1 METRFDVNR
10 IVKISFK
17 KKDVDTSWV
26 KRPFIPGKTRF
37 FGLIKIN
44 PIPAGWEYAGDYNS
58 RRYSDEEV
66 LRYGGRTI
74 EGDSVFEKPSVIIK
88 LDHSEVWKRF
98 DTDDEA
104 LAWIKDLESRSNKDF
119 EIL

>member
-17 KKDVDTSWV
+17 KKDVDTDWV
-26 KRPFIPGKTRF
+26 KRPFVPSKTRF
-37 FGLIKIN
+37 FGLIKIS
-44 PIPAGWEYAGDYNS
+44 PIPAGWEYVRDHGF

-66 LRYGGRTI
+66 LRYGARII
-74 EGDSVFEKPSVIIK
+74 EGDSVFEKPIVTIK

-98 DTDDEA
+98 DTNDEA
-104 LAWIKDLESRSNKDF
+104 IAWIKELEVRSNKDF
-119 EIL
+119 EII